1 MEKRGER
8 KEGVPVLALAKC
20 LLASYV
26 LTLLLLC
33 LLALLLYKLHLT
45 EGMVTIAIS
54 AIYVVTTF
62 TAGFLAGKKME
73 TQKFLWGAL
82 LGAAYFVILAVV
94 SVLIKTPE
102 TALGNSFWTT
112 MVLCVAGGTLG
123 GMLGQNT
130 EMDRNLTVFEKK
142 SFYKC
147 QIHDI
152 MSKNELRVCM
162 FIYTL
167 ASIGALKS

>member
-62 TAGFLAGKKME
+62 MAGFLAGKKME
-73 TQKFLWGAL
+73 TQKFLW
-82 LGAAYFVILAVV
+82 AAYFVILAVV

-123 GMLGQNT
+123 GMLG
-130 EMDRNLTVFEKK
+130 
-142 SFYKC
+142 
-147 QIHDI
+147 
-152 MSKNELRVCM
+152 
-162 FIYTL
+162 
-167 ASIGALKS
+167 

>member
-54 AIYVVTTF
+54 AIYVVPLRRDF
-62 TAGFLAGKKME
+62 WQEKR
-73 TQKFLWGAL
+73 WRRR
-82 LGAAYFVILAVV
+82 
-94 SVLIKTPE
+94 
-102 TALGNSFWTT
+102 SFFGEH
-112 MVLCVAGGTLG
+112 C
-123 GMLGQNT
+123 
-130 EMDRNLTVFEKK
+130 
-142 SFYKC
+142 
-147 QIHDI
+147 
-152 MSKNELRVCM
+152 
-162 FIYTL
+162 
-167 ASIGALKS
+167 

>member
-1 MEKRGER
+1 MEKRVER

-62 TAGFLAGKKME
+62 MAGFFGRKKDGDAEVSLGSTARGSIFRDTGGGIRIDQNAGNCIG
-73 TQKFLWGAL
+73 QFLLDHNGIVC
-82 LGAAYFVILAVV
+82 GRGD
-94 SVLIKTPE
+94 T
-102 TALGNSFWTT
+102 
-112 MVLCVAGGTLG
+112 
-123 GMLGQNT
+123 GQNVRVKY
-130 EMDRNLTVFEKK
+130 RNGQEFNG
-142 SFYKC
+142 F
-147 QIHDI
+147 
-152 MSKNELRVCM
+152 
-162 FIYTL
+162 
-167 ASIGALKS
+167 

>member
-54 AIYVVTTF
+54 AIYVITT
-62 TAGFLAGKKME
+62 
-73 TQKFLWGAL
+73 LWRD
-82 LGAAYFVILAVV
+82 
-94 SVLIKTPE
+94 
-102 TALGNSFWTT
+102 FW
-112 MVLCVAGGTLG
+112 
-123 GMLGQNT
+123 Q
-130 EMDRNLTVFEKK
+130 EK
-142 SFYKC
+142 
-147 QIHDI
+147 
-152 MSKNELRVCM
+152 R
-162 FIYTL
+162 
-167 ASIGALKS
+167 

>member
-62 TAGFLAGKKME
+62 MAGKKME

-123 GMLGQNT
+123 GMLG
-130 EMDRNLTVFEKK
+130 
-142 SFYKC
+142 
-147 QIHDI
+147 
-152 MSKNELRVCM
+152 
-162 FIYTL
+162 
-167 ASIGALKS
+167 

>member
-62 TAGFLAGKKME
+62 MAGFLAGKKME

-82 LGAAYFVILAVV
+82 IGAAYFVILAVV

-123 GMLGQNT
+123 GMLG
-130 EMDRNLTVFEKK
+130 
-142 SFYKC
+142 
-147 QIHDI
+147 
-152 MSKNELRVCM
+152 
-162 FIYTL
+162 
-167 ASIGALKS
+167 

>member
-62 TAGFLAGKKME
+62 MAGFLAGKKME
-73 TQKFLWGAL
+73 TQKFLDTGGGIRIDQNAGNCIGQFL
-82 LGAAYFVILAVV
+82 LDHNGIVC
-94 SVLIKTPE
+94 
-102 TALGNSFWTT
+102 GRGD
-112 MVLCVAGGTLG
+112 AGRNVRVKYRN
-123 GMLGQNT
+123 GQEFNG
-130 EMDRNLTVFEKK
+130 F
-142 SFYKC
+142 
-147 QIHDI
+147 
-152 MSKNELRVCM
+152 
-162 FIYTL
+162 
-167 ASIGALKS
+167 

>member
-54 AIYVVTTF
+54 AIGRKKDEDAEVSLGS
-62 TAGFLAGKKME
+62 TARGSIFRDTGGGIRIDQNAGNCIGQFLLDHNGIVCGRGDTGRNVRVKYRNGQEFNGF
-73 TQKFLWGAL
+73 
-82 LGAAYFVILAVV
+82 
-94 SVLIKTPE
+94 
-102 TALGNSFWTT
+102 
-112 MVLCVAGGTLG
+112 
-123 GMLGQNT
+123 
-130 EMDRNLTVFEKK
+130 
-142 SFYKC
+142 
-147 QIHDI
+147 
-152 MSKNELRVCM
+152 
-162 FIYTL
+162 
-167 ASIGALKS
+167 

>member
-54 AIYVVTTF
+54 AIYVITTF
-62 TAGFLAGKKME
+62 MAGF
-73 TQKFLWGAL
+73 
-82 LGAAYFVILAVV
+82 FVILAVV
-94 SVLIKTPE
+94 SALIKTPE

-123 GMLGQNT
+123 GMLG
-130 EMDRNLTVFEKK
+130 
-142 SFYKC
+142 
-147 QIHDI
+147 
-152 MSKNELRVCM
+152 
-162 FIYTL
+162 
-167 ASIGALKS
+167 

>member
-1 MEKRGER
+1 MMSC
-8 KEGVPVLALAKC
+8 VPSI
-20 LLASYV
+20 SYPSFLPQTSV
-26 LTLLLLC
+26 VKVIKNG

-62 TAGFLAGKKME
+62 MAGFLAGKKME

-123 GMLGQNT
+123 GMLG
-130 EMDRNLTVFEKK
+130 
-142 SFYKC
+142 
-147 QIHDI
+147 
-152 MSKNELRVCM
+152 
-162 FIYTL
+162 
-167 ASIGALKS
+167 

>member
-1 MEKRGER
+1 M
-8 KEGVPVLALAKC
+8 LALAKC

-45 EGMVTIAIS
+45 EGIVTIAIS

-62 TAGFLAGKKME
+62 IAGFLQEKRWKAEIPMGS
-73 TQKFLWGAL
+73 FR
-82 LGAAYFVILAVV
+82 GAAYFVILAVV

-112 MVLCVAGGTLG
+112 MILCVAGGRWV
-123 GMLGQNT
+123 
-130 EMDRNLTVFEKK
+130 E
-142 SFYKC
+142 C
-147 QIHDI
+147 
-152 MSKNELRVCM
+152 
-162 FIYTL
+162 
-167 ASIGALKS
+167 

>member
-54 AIYVVTTF
+54 AIYVITTF
-62 TAGFLAGKKME
+62 MAGFLAGKKMK

-94 SVLIKTPE
+94 YRIDQN
-102 TALGNSFWTT
+102 AGN
-112 MVLCVAGGTLG
+112 CI
-123 GMLGQNT
+123 GQFLLDHNGIVCGRGDT
-130 EMDRNLTVFEKK
+130 GRNV
-142 SFYKC
+142 
-147 QIHDI
+147 
-152 MSKNELRVCM
+152 RVKYRNGQE
-162 FIYTL
+162 FN
-167 ASIGALKS
+167 GF